1 MTWKLPFMATRRST
15 QSEHRVAVI
24 RGSCRAPLVLFAARG
39 LIGFLFLTSAVV
51 ARAAEPASAQ
61 PTADEAAIR
70 QAVVAYVEAFG
81 KHDAQALAELWS
93 PEAVYTNRLTG
104 EEVVGRAAIAEQ
116 FTAIFKAQPD
126 LKLDATPESV
136 RLLSPNVAVEHG
148 TAKLIASMGEP
159 EVVKYTAV
167 YVKREGR
174 WLLDR
179 VTDNDEEEEAPSH
192 YEQLKVLEWM
202 VGTWVDDDDTA
213 TIKTE
218 CAWAKNR
225 NFLTRS
231 FSITVGDRIDL
242 SGMQIIG
249 WDASTKS
256 IRSWTFDSDGGFAVA
271 DWTFKKDRWF
281 IRNTGVLAD
290 GRKAS
295 AVNVMKPVDA
305 DSFTWQ
311 TIERTAGGELLPNVA
326 EVQIVRE

>member
-1 MTWKLPFMATRRST
+1 MTRKL
-15 QSEHRVAVI
+15 I
-24 RGSCRAPLVLFAARG
+24 YLLVVL
-39 LIGFLFLTSAVV
+39 LSVKV
-51 ARAAEPASAQ
+51 EAAEPAAAQ
-61 PTADEAAIR
+61 PTPDEAAVR

-116 FTAIFKAQPD
+116 FAAIFKAQPD
-126 LKLDATPESV
+126 LKLDATSESV
-136 RLLSPNVAVEHG
+136 QLLSPNAAVEHG
-148 TAKLIASMGEP
+148 TAKLIASKGEP
-159 EVVKYTAV
+159 EIVKYTAI
-167 YVKREGR
+167 YIKRDGR

-179 VTDNDEEEEAPSH
+179 VTDNDDDEAPSH

-202 VGTWVDDDDTA
+202 VGTWVDDDDNA
-213 TIKTE
+213 TITTE
-218 CAWAKNR
+218 CNWAKNR

-231 FSITVGDRIDL
+231 YSITVGDRIDL

-256 IRSWTFDSDGGFAVA
+256 IRSWTFDSDGGFAEA
-271 DWTFKKDRWF
+271 AWTFKKDRWL
-281 IRNTGVLAD
+281 IRNTGILAD

-311 TIERTAGGELLPNVA
+311 TIERTAGGELLPNVN
-326 EVQIVRE
+326 EVQIVRK